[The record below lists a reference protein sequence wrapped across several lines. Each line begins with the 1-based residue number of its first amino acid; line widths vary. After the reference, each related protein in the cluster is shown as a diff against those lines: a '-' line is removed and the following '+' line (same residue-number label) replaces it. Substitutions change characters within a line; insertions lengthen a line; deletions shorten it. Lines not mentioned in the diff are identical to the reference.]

1 MNGNNGNSD
10 DGDGVYINGCDD
22 PNCGSYCGDGE
33 TKVDCGKL

>member
-10 DGDGVYINGCDD
+10 DGDGVYINGC
-22 PNCGSYCGDGE
+22 GSYCGDGE